1 MALEDKYM
9 KEKISNIKTTIIE
22 ISEDKLLLILREE
35 YPKLRYAKIAWSLV
49 SFTLTIMLTLLT
61 SNCKSVW
68 LFSGGQVQVF
78 FIICAVLSLLFAIVL
93 FVMSYGHGVKSIVC
107 KIKDEEA
114 K

>member
-1 MALEDKYM
+1 MALEDKYI

-22 ISEDKLLLILREE
+22 ISEDKLLLILKEE
-35 YPKLRYAKIAWSLV
+35 YPKMRYAKIAWSLV

>member
-1 MALEDKYM
+1 MALEDKNI

-22 ISEDKLLLILREE
+22 ISEDKLLLILKEE
-35 YPKLRYAKIAWSLV
+35 YSKMRYAKIAWSLV

-93 FVMSYGHGVKSIVC
+93 FVNSYGHGVKSIVC
-107 KIKDEEA
+107 KIKDEET
-114 K
+114 